1 MKTKIKFQTIGTRAV
16 LSKNI
21 TAAQAAEI
29 LQSNPTITQVDTPAC
44 YYPQPN
50 HLVIDCEGSIMGFGS
65 TEMHAIEDAAKT
77 LQMEIADI
85 EEQIQKSKNGYQ
97 GDDETLL
104 LRTRQEW
111 EETSG
116 MTVEEYLGAV

>member
-1 MKTKIKFQTIGTRAV
+1 MKTEIKFQTVGTRAV
-16 LSKNI
+16 VSKKI
-21 TAAQAAEI
+21 TPEQAAEI
-29 LQSNPTITQVDTPAC
+29 LQKNPNITQVDTPTC

-50 HLVIDCEGSIMGFGS
+50 YLVIDCEGSIMGFGS

-77 LQMEIADI
+77 LQMEIANI
-85 EEQIQKSKNGYQ
+85 EEQLEKSKNGYQ

-116 MTVEEYLGAV
+116 MTLEEYLGPV

>member
-1 MKTKIKFQTIGTRAV
+1 MKTEIKFQTIGTRAV

-85 EEQIQKSKNGYQ
+85 EEQI
-97 GDDETLL
+97 
-104 LRTRQEW
+104 
-111 EETSG
+111 
-116 MTVEEYLGAV
+116 